1 MKMITIYPE
10 QTIEDRIR
18 QYFNDHE
25 EEIRTSTKKGSKPT
39 VWFDTFLTHGFN
51 DRFIAAHSETDF
63 NVIDDHKVDVDAR
76 IIANQHILDMEKS
89 KIIFKDFKLPP
100 KDSLALELELESL
113 KVQKSLN
120 TY

>member
-10 QTIEDRIR
+10 QTIEGRIK

-25 EEIRTSTKKGSKPT
+25 DEIKNLTKKGSKPT
-39 VWFDTFLTHGFN
+39 IWFDAFLTHGFN

-63 NVIDDHKVDVDAR
+63 NVTDDHNVDVDSR